1 MINEGAKILEEG
13 VALRPGDIDVVYTSG
28 YGFPR
33 RRGGPMFFADEVGL
47 STVLAG
53 IEKYGKRLHAPDW
66 QPAPLLKKL
75 AAEGSTFAAWQAAR
89 AGS

>member
-33 RRGGPMFFADEVGL
+33 RRGGPMFFADGL
-47 STVLAG
+47 GTVLAG
-53 IEKYGKRLHAPDW
+53 IEKYGQRLHAEDW
-66 QPAPLLKKL
+66 KPAPLLKQL
-75 AAEGSTFAAWQAAR
+75 AESNGTFAAWHAAR
-89 AGS
+89 RKA